1 MIKKNK
7 IILISST
14 IVFSL
19 ILVLLFFFLN
29 KKEEVVTYRI
39 TFNSNGGSIVKDQLI
54 NQGELAKKPVDPTKE
69 GYTFVE
75 WQYNNKTFNF
85 ATKIERDITL
95 IAKWQ
100 EVNGKVEMIT
110 IKFETDGGS
119 TISNQIIQKG
129 EKATIPEEPT
139 KEGYTF
145 KGWYHNDK
153 EYNFDTPVNENIE
166 IVAKWEQKTE
176 KEPIKDNNSNS
187 NNSKKEETT
196 KEEKPAEK
204 KYTITFN
211 SNGGSSVASQTVN
224 EGAKASKPSNP
235 TRSGY
240 TFNGWLLNGSNYDFN
255 TPVKS
260 NITLI
265 ATWKEVKLN
274 RYTVTFDSNGGS
286 PISSET
292 VVEGNKVTQPS
303 NPTKEGYTFNSWTL
317 NGSSYNFNNAVKDN
331 ITLVAK
337 WTQKDYT
344 ITVTKAD
351 AYSPDAILKVYENG
365 TQISVKAIKY
375 TDGTLLCNGIN
386 TTVASLDIEGEN
398 NFIVVLTG
406 GTEVTA
412 TVQ

>member
-145 KGWYHNDK
+145 KGWA
-153 EYNFDTPVNENIE
+153 I
-166 IVAKWEQKTE
+166 
-176 KEPIKDNNSNS
+176 
-187 NNSKKEETT
+187 
-196 KEEKPAEK
+196 
-204 KYTITFN
+204 
-211 SNGGSSVASQTVN
+211 
-224 EGAKASKPSNP
+224 EGAEGTIINFKNKSLSK
-235 TRSGY
+235 
-240 TFNGWLLNGSNYDFN
+240 D
-255 TPVKS
+255 
-260 NITLI
+260 
-265 ATWKEVKLN
+265 
-274 RYTVTFDSNGGS
+274 TVF
-286 PISSET
+286 
-292 VVEGNKVTQPS
+292 V
-303 NPTKEGYTFNSWTL
+303 
-317 NGSSYNFNNAVKDN
+317 AVF
-331 ITLVAK
+331 
-337 WTQKDYT
+337 
-344 ITVTKAD
+344 
-351 AYSPDAILKVYENG
+351 E
-365 TQISVKAIKY
+365 
-375 TDGTLLCNGIN
+375 
-386 TTVASLDIEGEN
+386 
-398 NFIVVLTG
+398 
-406 GTEVTA
+406 
-412 TVQ
+412 